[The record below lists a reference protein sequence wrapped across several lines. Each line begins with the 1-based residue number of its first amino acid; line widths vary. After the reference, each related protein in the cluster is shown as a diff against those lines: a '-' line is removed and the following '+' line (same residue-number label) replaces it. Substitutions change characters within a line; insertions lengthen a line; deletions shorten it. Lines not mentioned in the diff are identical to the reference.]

1 MMKVIKNQYEKNAK
15 SIAGITPM
23 KKEGIMA
30 IIITDTLTWGMKR
43 KSTILIVAPMN
54 PSLKSCLKVFIIIL
68 FVF

>member
-1 MMKVIKNQYEKNAK
+1 
-15 SIAGITPM
+15 
-23 KKEGIMA
+23 
-30 IIITDTLTWGMKR
+30 MKR